1 MSLYPDAV
9 QRAAPA
15 PTPMPRAF
23 VPLGTPEA
31 ALAPLRAAGFAT
43 VCALS
48 PADAPRALRCTHV
61 FRDGQPVPL
70 SQEE

>member
-1 MSLYPDAV
+1 V
-9 QRAAPA
+9 PA
-15 PTPMPRAF
+15 PMPRVF

-31 ALAPLRAAGFAT
+31 ALAPLRAQGFAS

-48 PADAPRALRCTHV
+48 PTDAPRTLRCTHV